1 MIDLKKEI
9 IFRDGVILE
18 NGAKDLTDSFLANI
32 DYLCELGK
40 GFGLSL
46 DKLEIN
52 DEIVYFIWR
61 GAKKDMLCF
70 YTYYSTNMTS
80 ESLDKIKS
88 TQKIILNKWL

>member
-9 IFRDGVILE
+9 IFRDGIILG
-18 NGAKDLTDSFLANI
+18 NGVKDLTDSFLANV
-32 DYLCELGK
+32 DYLCELGQH
-40 GFGLSL
+40 FGLSL
-46 DKLEIN
+46 DELEI
-52 DEIVYFIWR
+52 DDKIVYFIWR
-61 GAKKDMLCF
+61 GTKKDVLCF